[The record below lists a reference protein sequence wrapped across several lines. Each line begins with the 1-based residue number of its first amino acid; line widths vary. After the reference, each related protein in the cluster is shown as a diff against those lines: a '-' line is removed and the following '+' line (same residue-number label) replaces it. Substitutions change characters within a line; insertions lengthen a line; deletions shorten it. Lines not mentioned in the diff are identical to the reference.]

1 MGYTIEIVNN
11 IDEKTD
17 LALRHLIKKAFATT
31 DVLPP
36 NYLINNI
43 NSKASQP
50 GFFVIAKEEGHYI
63 GCNGFIANDFTVND
77 KPYIG
82 YQSCWSAID
91 PDHWGKG
98 IFTSLITEAINILK
112 KNGAGFL
119 YGIPSENSLPGLIK
133 LGFTEMPSLVLRL
146 FNTPFFRSLYLRK
159 GKISK
164 KNACYINEHQVLN
177 HKAMQFP
184 LEVSSFE
191 HNNSLAWGKKIKK
204 TRYGIQIPVFYI
216 GGIQLDQEADLGF
229 LFSKILKAHKVVF
242 IQVLSCGTNSINS
255 LMKGWKRSKHM
266 KGFVFYNL
274 NMPVIDHFNLMIG
287 AIDVF

>member
-11 IDEKTD
+11 IDEKTE
-17 LALRHLIKKAFATT
+17 LALRHLIKKAFHTT
-31 DVLPP
+31 DLLPA
-36 NYLINNI
+36 NFLINNI

-50 GFFVIAKEEGHYI
+50 WFFLVAKEDGNYI
-63 GCNGFIANDFTVND
+63 GCNGFIANDFTLND
-77 KPYIG
+77 RPYVG

-91 PDHWGKG
+91 PGHWGKG
-98 IFTSLITEAINILK
+98 IFTSLITEAINIVE

-133 LGFTEMPSLVLRL
+133 LGFTETPSLVLRL
-146 FNTPFFRSLYLRK
+146 FNMPFFRSLYLRE

-164 KNACYINEHQVLN
+164 KNACYINEQQVLN

-191 HNNSLAWGKKIKK
+191 YNNSLAWGKMIKK
-204 TRYGIQIPVFYI
+204 TRYGIQFRVFYI
-216 GGIQLDQEADLGF
+216 GGIQLDREADLEF
-229 LFSKILKAHKVVF
+229 LFSKIFKTLKVTF
-242 IQVLSCGTNSINS
+242 IQLSSCGTNNINS
-255 LMKGWKRSKHM
+255 LMKGWKLSKHM

-274 NMPVIDHFNLMIG
+274 NMPSIDHFNLMIG
-287 AIDVF
+287 TIDVF